1 MVEAVEQTH
10 IDGGEGKKEDEGEK
24 NAGEFNGQS
33 DFTGDGGEAWIEES
47 DEGFGE
53 NDPGSDDEKEGDK
66 EESVDVA
73 GEAKGGCFALFS

>member
-53 NDPGSDDEKEGDK
+53 NDPGSDD
-66 EESVDVA
+66 
-73 GEAKGGCFALFS
+73 